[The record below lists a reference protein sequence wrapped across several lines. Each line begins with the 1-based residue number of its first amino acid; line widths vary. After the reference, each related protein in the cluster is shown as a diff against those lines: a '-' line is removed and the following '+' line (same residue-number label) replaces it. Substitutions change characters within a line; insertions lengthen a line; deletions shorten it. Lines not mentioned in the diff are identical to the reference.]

1 MKQDKYTDSFQVS
14 IRTIARSKSGAIL
27 AYAGVTIFGAF
38 AIRGVKI
45 IKGKNGPFVAMPA
58 IRTQKGWKD
67 ICYPCSSEFRSAFDA
82 AVLNAYDRE
91 MAQMQ
96 ERVTKSLSSKQMGM

>member
-14 IRTIARSKSGAIL
+14 IRTLARSKSGAIL
-27 AYAGVTIFGAF
+27 AYAGVTIFGVF
-38 AIRGVKI
+38 
-45 IKGKNGPFVAMPA
+45 A

-82 AVLNAYDRE
+82 AVLSAYDRE

-96 ERVTKSLSSKQMGM
+96 ERVTKSLSSKQMDM